1 MPSVLTGEGFE
12 QAQNRIQCDDV
23 CQSVDSDFV
32 FGVVQGCE
40 NGSNSTPTK
49 QDSPQM
55 DCMRVASQPPVAT
68 AAQGV
73 SNHERFS
80 HAHAAHDQGRLHPG
94 AFGTGRGS
102 STKVVGPRASHSV
115 DRTEGGERPSFASQQ
130 ASDRFPVLGSQHEQ
144 VPQEGGPDQLPQ
156 DPLQDPADGERN
168 DGAVAE
174 VGHSPHLRGDGTSG
188 RGPSGIWT
196 PLCTELRGAVHASHR
211 LCQLGQEDGLGGAG
225 RLPPTAVGPLDR
237 GHGQAIEHRDPEGNQ
252 ASMVWSPDE
261 AGRQAGALQRIHL
274 QLQCERGASDAGAQS
289 PGGCGRPEGGAP
301 PEEGRA
307 SGREHVQPLLCGDDT
322 VSALADESRG
332 QFSSACH
339 LFDVDVSQEVT
350 WEPLP
355 EHKARQLSF
364 QASEVL
370 PEAFGSLLAHNRL
383 KLLEVACSP
392 DSRLTEAVNRASK
405 SEMSAKR
412 CSLFNGYDLS
422 TNAGIHK
429 VLRDVD
435 ELNPEHVW
443 LSPVCGPYSVMQN
456 VNQRNPKQCEE
467 LQSKRRD
474 ALKQYVGCA
483 LVYTYC
489 CQRGI
494 HVTWEWSQSC
504 LAWRLPLMQQLV
516 QRFQPY
522 FAVTR
527 GCQVGLKD
535 NGGNYISKGWKLMT
549 TDKHLARR
557 MDLPCKC
564 PKDTVHVKCEGS
576 ITPKTAF
583 YPEDFAKRVSR
594 ALQQS
599 CSRDD
604 LLQEL
609 KGQSCLLDHF
619 GNGVSCE
626 CVSGQQHGAEL
637 TCGMC
642 STKNMKTMK
651 HPPKTCHTDVTPGI
665 LSPDEA
671 TRNINMSGNPVGVC
685 MSHPMPTLRDS
696 APHGG
701 ILNSDEALRNTSMG
715 SPATNMPHDSTP
727 PTCHAPHAGI
737 FNPDEATRTS
747 CTGPLE
753 ESRRN
758 PQHGLGTQEIS
769 PKDPGL
775 TRAEI
780 QKKLQLLHSA
790 TGHGPVRHLIQAL
803 RRRGVHRSVLEEAER
818 FVCSI
823 CKERERPKPR
833 PKSSFEPLPPKWST
847 IAADMGTWEHPQNG
861 KSYQF
866 LLVIDEGSRF
876 RIGRVLGE
884 GRKYHVGASQF
895 LETLQEGWCQYFGL
909 PDTLRLDPDGT
920 FRSKAVEEYCD
931 RHQVFLDMIP
941 GEAHWKLG
949 ICENAIK
956 GVKELM
962 TRVAMESPE
971 VTTSEALSEATRV
984 FNNREMIRGFS
995 PLQHALG
1002 RAPDP
1007 TGRIF
1012 PRAGSECPELLMENA
1027 TGEFSR
1033 NLQRMKAAEQAFL
1046 DWTAQQRISRASHSK
1061 GRPFIDYQ
1069 PGDLVYI
1076 WRQQVSGQSTAKGGA
1091 FVGPARVLALE
1102 HHISK
1107 DGHRKPGSSVWCVRG
1122 RRLWKCSLEQL
1133 RMASEKEVLMHELHS
1148 AQPESWD
1155 FHRIAEQLGGNEYLD
1170 LSKEVPTD
1178 MEWETGH
1185 EQPAI
1190 PWKPTHRYAGKRG
1203 PSPVRLDPGSR
1214 EMQCEPATGSGRGT
1228 RSRSPK
1234 PSQQTTPAPSVEDS
1248 FSTGEHWYDG
1258 VQDAFMTHGT
1268 ECTFWT
1274 APSAAVEVM
1283 VEMPT
1288 TRASSERA
1296 LSDFPAFFVNNFK
1309 RRAAIEVCERHLTP
1323 EEKTQFKAAKA
1334 IEVSNF
1340 IAAKAFEVLP
1350 EHLKPSAAQ
1359 AIRMR
1364 WILTW
1369 KYKEDGSKKAK
1380 SRAVL
1385 LGYQD
1390 PCYEQR
1396 STNSPTTT
1404 RQTRQ
1409 LQLQLAASLKF
1420 RMYKGDVTGA
1430 FLQSRPYPGDLYCI
1444 PAPEICEAMGLPPES
1459 ITKVRKACYGLVD
1472 APLEWYRS
1480 ICECF
1485 ERLGLKRCW
1494 SDPCCWIYLQD
1505 GSLKGIISGHV
1516 DDFLFSGDEKC
1527 AGWTAILA
1535 AIKQEYKWG
1544 DWEHT
1549 RFVQCG
1555 VLLEQHED
1563 FSFSLSQ
1570 EKYVEDLK
1578 YINLRAHRKK
1588 DRSSPTDDWEKT
1600 QLRTLLGGVSWHA
1613 QQVAPHF
1620 AAEVGLLLSE
1630 VNRSSIDTVLRANRL
1645 MDKVKS
1651 LKDHRLKVHA
1661 IPVSELALYVW
1672 VDAGSQNRPDGS
1684 STQGI
1689 VLGIASQRMSNGE
1702 CVDVTLVSWHSQKIE
1717 RRCRSP
1723 GAAEALA
1730 AVNGEDSLY
1739 YGRFQLAEMLGCP
1752 VNVKN
1757 IDDTVNQVMGT
1768 LVTDSRNV
1776 YDKMETET
1784 LSIKG
1789 AEKRTDLELLAL
1801 KEFQLRNKVHIR
1813 WVHGEAQLSNGL
1825 TKGSEYK
1832 QLELFYSMNQRWRIV
1847 EDVERASARR
1857 RKALGLSPLEP
1868 REERKPEL
1876 PEKE

>member
-1 MPSVLTGEGFE
+1 MKGYYTPMRLLGVHPSY
-12 QAQNRIQCDDV
+12 
-23 CQSVDSDFV
+23 
-32 FGVVQGCE
+32 
-40 NGSNSTPTK
+40 
-49 QDSPQM
+49 
-55 DCMRVASQPPVAT
+55 
-68 AAQGV
+68 
-73 SNHERFS
+73 
-80 HAHAAHDQGRLHPG
+80 
-94 AFGTGRGS
+94 
-102 STKVVGPRASHSV
+102 
-115 DRTEGGERPSFASQQ
+115 
-130 ASDRFPVLGSQHEQ
+130 
-144 VPQEGGPDQLPQ
+144 
-156 DPLQDPADGERN
+156 
-168 DGAVAE
+168 
-174 VGHSPHLRGDGTSG
+174 
-188 RGPSGIWT
+188 
-196 PLCTELRGAVHASHR
+196 
-211 LCQLGQEDGLGGAG
+211 
-225 RLPPTAVGPLDR
+225 
-237 GHGQAIEHRDPEGNQ
+237 
-252 ASMVWSPDE
+252 
-261 AGRQAGALQRIHL
+261 
-274 QLQCERGASDAGAQS
+274 
-289 PGGCGRPEGGAP
+289 
-301 PEEGRA
+301 
-307 SGREHVQPLLCGDDT
+307 HV
-322 VSALADESRG
+322 
-332 QFSSACH
+332 
-339 LFDVDVSQEVT
+339 
-350 WEPLP
+350 
-355 EHKARQLSF
+355 
-364 QASEVL
+364 
-370 PEAFGSLLAHNRL
+370 
-383 KLLEVACSP
+383 
-392 DSRLTEAVNRASK
+392 
-405 SEMSAKR
+405 
-412 CSLFNGYDLS
+412 S
-422 TNAGIHK
+422 TN
-429 VLRDVD
+429 
-435 ELNPEHVW
+435 
-443 LSPVCGPYSVMQN
+443 
-456 VNQRNPKQCEE
+456 
-467 LQSKRRD
+467 
-474 ALKQYVGCA
+474 
-483 LVYTYC
+483 
-489 CQRGI
+489 
-494 HVTWEWSQSC
+494 
-504 LAWRLPLMQQLV
+504 
-516 QRFQPY
+516 
-522 FAVTR
+522 
-527 GCQVGLKD
+527 
-535 NGGNYISKGWKLMT
+535 
-549 TDKHLARR
+549 
-557 MDLPCKC
+557 
-564 PKDTVHVKCEGS
+564 
-576 ITPKTAF
+576 
-583 YPEDFAKRVSR
+583 
-594 ALQQS
+594 
-599 CSRDD
+599 
-604 LLQEL
+604 
-609 KGQSCLLDHF
+609 
-619 GNGVSCE
+619 
-626 CVSGQQHGAEL
+626 
-637 TCGMC
+637 
-642 STKNMKTMK
+642 
-651 HPPKTCHTDVTPGI
+651 
-665 LSPDEA
+665 
-671 TRNINMSGNPVGVC
+671 
-685 MSHPMPTLRDS
+685 
-696 APHGG
+696 
-701 ILNSDEALRNTSMG
+701 
-715 SPATNMPHDSTP
+715 
-727 PTCHAPHAGI
+727 PTCHAPHDGI
-737 FNPDEATRTS
+737 LNPDEATRTS
-747 CTGPLE
+747 CAGPLVDPH
-753 ESRRN
+753 SS
-758 PQHGLGTQEIS
+758 QLHGFGTQERS

-803 RRRGVHRSVLEEAER
+803 RRRGVHKCVLEEAER

-823 CKERERPKPR
+823 CRERERPKPR

-847 IAADMGTWEHPQNG
+847 IAADMGTWEHPQDG

-895 LETLQEGWCQYFGL
+895 LETLQECWCQYFGL

-962 TRVAMESPE
+962 TRVALESPE
-971 VTTSEALSEATRV
+971 VTTKEALSEATRA

-1012 PRAGSECPELLMENA
+1012 PRAGAECPELLMENA
-1027 TGEFSR
+1027 TGEFNR

-1061 GRPFIDYQ
+1061 GRTLIDYQ

-1076 WRQQVSGQSTAKGGA
+1076 WRQQVSGQTTAKGGA

-1102 HHISK
+1102 HISK
-1107 DGHRKPGSSVWCVRG
+1107 DGTRKPGSSVWCVRG
-1122 RRLWKCSLEQL
+1122 RRLWKCSMEQL
-1133 RMASEKEVLMHELHS
+1133 RMASEKEVLLHELYS
-1148 AQPESWD
+1148 SQPESWD

-1178 MEWETGH
+1178 MEWEAGH

-1203 PSPVRLDPGSR
+1203 PSPVRLDPGSM
-1214 EMQCEPATGSGRGT
+1214 EMQCEPATASGRNT

-1234 PSQQTTPAPSVEDS
+1234 PTHHATPAPSVEDS
-1248 FSTGEHWYDG
+1248 FCTGEHWYDG
-1258 VQDAFMTHGT
+1258 VQDAFTAQTT
-1268 ECTFWT
+1268 ECSYWT
-1274 APSAAVEVM
+1274 TPSAAVEVM

-1288 TRASSERA
+1288 RRAGSERA
-1296 LSDFPAFFVNNFK
+1296 LSDFPAFFANNFK

-1323 EEKTQFKAAKA
+1323 EEKIQFQAAKA

-1340 IAAKAFEVLP
+1340 LAAKAFEALP
-1350 EHLKPSAAQ
+1350 EHLKPSASQ

-1396 STNSPTTT
+1396 ATNSPTTT

-1430 FLQSRPYPGDLYCI
+1430 FLQSRPYPGELYCI

-1480 ICECF
+1480 ICGCF
-1485 ERLGLKRCW
+1485 GRLGLKRCW

-1588 DRSSPTDDWEKT
+1588 DRNSPTDDWEKT

-1630 VNRSSIDTVLRANRL
+1630 VNKSSIDTVLRANRL
-1645 MDKVKS
+1645 MDKVKG

-1689 VLGIASQRMSNGE
+1689 NCLGSSFPAHEPWRVRVCDAAVMALSENREAMPKS
-1702 CVDVTLVSWHSQKIE
+1702 
-1717 RRCRSP
+1717 RRC
-1723 GAAEALA
+1723 
-1730 AVNGEDSLY
+1730 
-1739 YGRFQLAEMLGCP
+1739 
-1752 VNVKN
+1752 
-1757 IDDTVNQVMGT
+1757 
-1768 LVTDSRNV
+1768 
-1776 YDKMETET
+1776 
-1784 LSIKG
+1784 
-1789 AEKRTDLELLAL
+1789 
-1801 KEFQLRNKVHIR
+1801 
-1813 WVHGEAQLSNGL
+1813 
-1825 TKGSEYK
+1825 
-1832 QLELFYSMNQRWRIV
+1832 
-1847 EDVERASARR
+1847 
-1857 RKALGLSPLEP
+1857 
-1868 REERKPEL
+1868 
-1876 PEKE
+1876 

>member
-1 MPSVLTGEGFE
+1 
-12 QAQNRIQCDDV
+12 
-23 CQSVDSDFV
+23 
-32 FGVVQGCE
+32 
-40 NGSNSTPTK
+40 
-49 QDSPQM
+49 
-55 DCMRVASQPPVAT
+55 
-68 AAQGV
+68 
-73 SNHERFS
+73 
-80 HAHAAHDQGRLHPG
+80 
-94 AFGTGRGS
+94 
-102 STKVVGPRASHSV
+102 
-115 DRTEGGERPSFASQQ
+115 
-130 ASDRFPVLGSQHEQ
+130 
-144 VPQEGGPDQLPQ
+144 
-156 DPLQDPADGERN
+156 
-168 DGAVAE
+168 
-174 VGHSPHLRGDGTSG
+174 
-188 RGPSGIWT
+188 
-196 PLCTELRGAVHASHR
+196 
-211 LCQLGQEDGLGGAG
+211 
-225 RLPPTAVGPLDR
+225 
-237 GHGQAIEHRDPEGNQ
+237 
-252 ASMVWSPDE
+252 
-261 AGRQAGALQRIHL
+261 
-274 QLQCERGASDAGAQS
+274 
-289 PGGCGRPEGGAP
+289 
-301 PEEGRA
+301 
-307 SGREHVQPLLCGDDT
+307 
-322 VSALADESRG
+322 
-332 QFSSACH
+332 
-339 LFDVDVSQEVT
+339 
-350 WEPLP
+350 
-355 EHKARQLSF
+355 
-364 QASEVL
+364 
-370 PEAFGSLLAHNRL
+370 
-383 KLLEVACSP
+383 
-392 DSRLTEAVNRASK
+392 
-405 SEMSAKR
+405 
-412 CSLFNGYDLS
+412 
-422 TNAGIHK
+422 
-429 VLRDVD
+429 
-435 ELNPEHVW
+435 
-443 LSPVCGPYSVMQN
+443 
-456 VNQRNPKQCEE
+456 
-467 LQSKRRD
+467 
-474 ALKQYVGCA
+474 
-483 LVYTYC
+483 
-489 CQRGI
+489 
-494 HVTWEWSQSC
+494 
-504 LAWRLPLMQQLV
+504 
-516 QRFQPY
+516 
-522 FAVTR
+522 
-527 GCQVGLKD
+527 
-535 NGGNYISKGWKLMT
+535 
-549 TDKHLARR
+549 
-557 MDLPCKC
+557 
-564 PKDTVHVKCEGS
+564 
-576 ITPKTAF
+576 
-583 YPEDFAKRVSR
+583 
-594 ALQQS
+594 
-599 CSRDD
+599 
-604 LLQEL
+604 
-609 KGQSCLLDHF
+609 
-619 GNGVSCE
+619 
-626 CVSGQQHGAEL
+626 
-637 TCGMC
+637 
-642 STKNMKTMK
+642 
-651 HPPKTCHTDVTPGI
+651 
-665 LSPDEA
+665 
-671 TRNINMSGNPVGVC
+671 MSGNPVGAHMHAPMTTLPDLAPHEGILHPDEATRSTPMGPSVTT
-685 MSHPMPTLRDS
+685 MSHVS
-696 APHGG
+696 
-701 ILNSDEALRNTSMG
+701 
-715 SPATNMPHDSTP
+715 TN
-727 PTCHAPHAGI
+727 PTCHAPHDGI
-737 FNPDEATRTS
+737 LNPDEATRTS
-747 CTGPLE
+747 CAGPLVDPH
-753 ESRRN
+753 SS
-758 PQHGLGTQEIS
+758 QLHGFGTQEIS

-803 RRRGVHRSVLEEAER
+803 RRRGVHKCVLEEAER

-847 IAADMGTWEHPQNG
+847 IAADMGTWEHPQDG

-895 LETLQEGWCQYFGL
+895 LETLQECWCQYFGL

-962 TRVAMESPE
+962 TRVALESPE
-971 VTTSEALSEATRV
+971 VTTKEALSEATRA

-1012 PRAGSECPELLMENA
+1012 PRAGAECPELLMENA
-1027 TGEFSR
+1027 TGEFNR

-1061 GRPFIDYQ
+1061 GRTLIDYQ

-1076 WRQQVSGQSTAKGGA
+1076 WRQQVSGQTTAKGGA

-1107 DGHRKPGSSVWCVRG
+1107 DGTRKPGSSVWCVRG
-1122 RRLWKCSLEQL
+1122 RRLWKCSMEQL
-1133 RMASEKEVLMHELHS
+1133 RMASEKEVLLHELYS
-1148 AQPESWD
+1148 SQPESWD

-1178 MEWETGH
+1178 MEWEAGH

-1203 PSPVRLDPGSR
+1203 PSPVRLDPGSM
-1214 EMQCEPATGSGRGT
+1214 EMQCEPATASGRNT

-1234 PSQQTTPAPSVEDS
+1234 PTHHATPAPSVEDS
-1248 FSTGEHWYDG
+1248 FCTGEHWYDG
-1258 VQDAFMTHGT
+1258 VQDAFTAQTT
-1268 ECTFWT
+1268 ECSYWT
-1274 APSAAVEVM
+1274 TPSAAVEVM

-1288 TRASSERA
+1288 TRAGSERA
-1296 LSDFPAFFVNNFK
+1296 LSDFPAFFANNFK

-1323 EEKTQFKAAKA
+1323 EEKIQFQAAKA

-1340 IAAKAFEVLP
+1340 LAAKAFEALP
-1350 EHLKPSAAQ
+1350 EHLKPSASQ

-1396 STNSPTTT
+1396 ATNSPTTT

-1430 FLQSRPYPGDLYCI
+1430 FLQSRPYPGELYCI

-1480 ICECF
+1480 ICGCF

-1588 DRSSPTDDWEKT
+1588 DRNSPTDDWEKT

-1630 VNRSSIDTVLRANRL
+1630 VNKSSIDTVLRANRL
-1645 MDKVKS
+1645 MDKVKG

-1689 VLGIASQRMSNGE
+1689 VLGAASQRMSHGE
-1702 CVDVTLVSWHSQKIE
+1702 CVSVTLLSWHSQKIE

-1739 YGRFQLAEMLGCP
+1739 YGRFQLAEMLGYS
-1752 VNVKN
+1752 VNVKD
-1757 IDDTVNQVMGT
+1757 IDNTVNKIMGT

-1801 KEFQLRNKVHIR
+1801 KESQLRNRVHIR

-1832 QLELFYSMNQRWRIV
+1832 QLELFYSMNQKW
-1847 EDVERASARR
+1847 
-1857 RKALGLSPLEP
+1857 
-1868 REERKPEL
+1868 
-1876 PEKE
+1876 